1 MGNTIRRE
9 PVSFDIPDSPD
20 YKFLNITDFRGIA
33 ISDNPFTLSSNTAS
47 DMLNLYVDETN
58 TLTTRPRLE
67 RFVSL
72 KKAHP
77 NLTKFLGWYPL
88 SFGFLVQYI
97 EGVNSYVMDI
107 AIEANGELTYY
118 DVNNG
123 GTIKGEKLT
132 VFEQND
138 NIYILDGNNYY
149 VITYTLENNVLSDIN
164 CSLVEGYIPTVSVGG
179 TNLINGSSYEDL
191 NLLSSKYK
199 STYFW
204 DGTWNPDD
212 LKTSDSDNI
221 QNDYIKRLYENVNF
235 SNNGS
240 PWRILESSIGSV
252 SNTSNNLNGLRIITS
267 NDQYNLQRYKLGIN
281 NISVE
286 KTYTVSPSDLPDYY
300 NSLMGDASSD
310 GESVCM
316 YFYYPNIRGG
326 LEEDSC
332 SNGAIYAYRD
342 NKWFILKKSNTLR
355 CNVNQERWK
364 NRFNIRI
371 NDTGDIIAV
380 TYCEFE
386 SNYDDWAQY
395 IEIFKWSDTDYSSLY
410 KYKTDN
416 VGQFQTQGQTPS
428 LSNMYA
434 IDLSR
439 NGNTLILEKGDT
451 TKYLI
456 ITDLLTASSF
466 TPYEID
472 GENVGDDFFKSVS
485 NDGTLF
491 LLKLGTRDIVSLYK
505 INSQSDINL
514 ISLSS
519 DATFELGTVKYG
531 IFSEDNAKF
540 YIITTTAYSS
550 KEGYVLFLKYNDASF
565 INTGTSMSTINILA
579 SVATNNTLIYSYS
592 GINNIV
598 FGKVFFDFE
607 NTEPLLTI
615 TKNITNDDNS
625 YLEWEERR
633 ELFKKAL
640 LTIRFNNERW
650 FGVKNILFRTSDNNP
665 TYIGV
670 NNYSNLGETDE
681 YITGFNLVQDDL
693 MVTYKDNYI
702 WAITPTTYTLENTT
716 YYDYNYQ
723 ETKNTVGNNAIGAS
737 IVSAYSELP
746 LQITYDGIYALS
758 QLSNVYASDRISES
772 ISDNIAKKWQ
782 KEDKNIVQKAQT
794 LNRLYWT
801 YVILSYEKITKVYLL
816 DNRTASWFYWELP
829 ISVVNAFVKDN
840 IVYLSDIEGIIY
852 TLRTSDIINKYNPN
866 TTEYYDDGEQI
877 ITWFWKSQIL
887 PLGTINYSKRLI
899 DTTFIFTDT
908 DSTDEYSLD
917 YTFTAYRKV
926 VSKTNATTLS
936 NQLNYIQSTTKKTLI
951 NRCNFIQLELSNT
964 VDDLNNNKLRL
975 VGLGFKYVLLEGLL

>member
-9 PVSFDIPDSPD
+9 PVNFDIPDSPD

-72 KKAHP
+72 KKDHP

-88 SFGFLVQYI
+88 SFGFLVHYI
-97 EGVNSYVMDI
+97 EGVNSYTMNI
-107 AIEANGELTYY
+107 AIEVNGELTYY
-118 DVNNG
+118 EVNNG
-123 GTIKGEKLT
+123 GTIKGEKLI

-149 VITYTLENNVLSDIN
+149 VITYTLENNVLSDTN

-179 TNLINGSSYEDL
+179 TNLVDGQEYEPY
-191 NLLSSKYK
+191 NILSNKYK
-199 STYFW
+199 KSYFW
-204 DGTWNPDD
+204 DGTWDPNTVLNSSDSVYEYTNLVDSYSSQIHGNINGNCQILKFINSENSDTNIFYEKPRFLGELILTRYPHVSSLFIGHYEETSSTQNNLIIDTNIILPEYLSDKQNISATCSYDGTHLLVYGIDSASDFSIGVKRGDVWYNITSLISDSFNYSSTKFNQHYISDDGNIIYLFNTPDI
-212 LKTSDSDNI
+212 LKLVFNEETLIYELKKTITPEFTSDIFDLTHL
-221 QNDYIKRLYENVNF
+221 KA
-235 SNNGS
+235 G
-240 PWRILESSIGSV
+240 
-252 SNTSNNLNGLRIITS
+252 LNGRLIVCASMPNGT
-267 NDQYNLQRYKLGIN
+267 
-281 NISVE
+281 NIDI
-286 KTYTVSPSDLPDYY
+286 TVSYDEGENFDKLSNPLIVNENNHFDRDIQI
-300 NSLMGDASSD
+300 SSD
-310 GESVCM
+310 GNIILVGPILFKDFLTTLNNYEILPLTNTSSYYVMSDVGDKIFCLTTTEELTSQTGYLSVNHTINENGNRIYDN
-316 YFYYPNIRGG
+316 YFIKIP
-326 LEEDSC
+326 LLMDS
-332 SNGAIYAYRD
+332 SSVKSWQDNQPYTRKIYNNMIVTAGSE
-342 NKWFILKKSNTLR
+342 FILDQSTPYNNQMY
-355 CNVNQERWK
+355 NV
-364 NRFNIRI
+364 FNINFDSI
-371 NDTGDIIAV
+371 EPTLFV
-380 TYCEFE
+380 TYEINQ
-386 SNYDDWAQY
+386 SDD
-395 IEIFKWSDTDYSSLY
+395 DYS
-410 KYKTDN
+410 N
-416 VGQFQTQGQTPS
+416 W
-428 LSNMYA
+428 
-434 IDLSR
+434 
-439 NGNTLILEKGDT
+439 LE
-451 TKYLI
+451 
-456 ITDLLTASSF
+456 
-466 TPYEID
+466 
-472 GENVGDDFFKSVS
+472 
-485 NDGTLF
+485 
-491 LLKLGTRDIVSLYK
+491 R
-505 INSQSDINL
+505 Q
-514 ISLSS
+514 
-519 DATFELGTVKYG
+519 
-531 IFSEDNAKF
+531 
-540 YIITTTAYSS
+540 
-550 KEGYVLFLKYNDASF
+550 
-565 INTGTSMSTINILA
+565 
-579 SVATNNTLIYSYS
+579 
-592 GINNIV
+592 
-598 FGKVFFDFE
+598 
-607 NTEPLLTI
+607 
-615 TKNITNDDNS
+615 
-625 YLEWEERR
+625 
-633 ELFKKAL
+633 ELFKKSL
-640 LTIRFNNERW
+640 LTCRFDNQRW
-650 FGVKNILFRTSDNNP
+650 FAVKNSVFRTSNNDP
-665 TYIGV
+665 TYIPIT
-670 NNYSNLGETDE
+670 NYSSLGETDE
-681 YITGFNLVQDDL
+681 NITGFNLVQDDL
-693 MVTYKDNYI
+693 LVVYKDNYI
-702 WAITPTTYTLENTT
+702 WAVSPMTYTQNNIT

-801 YVILSYEKITKVYLL
+801 YVILSYKKITKVYLL

-840 IVYLSDIEGIIY
+840 IVYLSDIDGTIY

-975 VGLGFKYVLLEGLL
+975 VGLGFKYILLEGLL

>member
-9 PVSFDIPDSPD
+9 PVNFDIPDSPD

-72 KKAHP
+72 KKDHP

-88 SFGFLVQYI
+88 SFGFLVHYI
-97 EGVNSYVMDI
+97 EGVNSYAMEI

-138 NIYILDGNNYY
+138 NIYILDGNDYY
-149 VITYTLENNVLSDIN
+149 VITYTLENNVLSDTN

-179 TNLINGSSYEDL
+179 TNLVNGANNEEL

-204 DGTWNPDD
+204 DGSWNPDD
-212 LKTSDSDNI
+212 LKTSDSDDI
-221 QNDYIKRLYENVNF
+221 QNNYIKSTYNNVLF
-235 SNNGS
+235 YDDAS
-240 PWRILESSIGSV
+240 PWRILDSSIDSV
-252 SNTSNNLNGLRIITS
+252 SNTADTLSGLRVITI
-267 NDQYNLQRYKLGIN
+267 NDQYQIQRYKFGIN
-281 NISVE
+281 KVSVE
-286 KTYTVSPSDLPDYY
+286 KTYTISSSDLPDYY
-300 NSLMGDASSD
+300 SNSMVDASSD
-310 GESVCM
+310 GETICM
-316 YFYYPNIRGG
+316 YLYYPNMQGG
-326 LEEDSC
+326 FDEYEC
-332 SNGAIYAYRD
+332 SNGAIYAYK
-342 NKWFILKKSNTLR
+342 NNQWFVLKKSDTLR
-355 CNVNQERWK
+355 CNVNQKRWK
-364 NRFNIRI
+364 NRFNIRMS
-371 NDTGDIIAV
+371 DTGNIIAT

-395 IEIFKWSDTDYSSLY
+395 VEIFKWSGTEYSSLY

-416 VGQFQTQGQTPS
+416 IGQYQTQGQTPYQ
-428 LSNMYA
+428 SNMYT
-434 IDLSR
+434 IDMSR
-439 NGNTLILEKGDT
+439 NGNTLVLEKGDT

-456 ITDLLTASSF
+456 ISDLSTASSF
-466 TPYEID
+466 TPYEIT
-472 GENVGDDFFKSVS
+472 GKSVGNDFFKALSY
-485 NDGTLF
+485 DGTLF
-491 LLKLGTRDIVSLYK
+491 LLKLGQQDIVSLYN
-505 INSQSDINL
+505 ITSQSEITL
-514 ISLSS
+514 ASLSS
-519 DATFELGTVKYG
+519 DATTELGTLKYG
-531 IFSEDNAKF
+531 IFSQDNSRF
-540 YIITTTAYSS
+540 YIITTTTGL
-550 KEGYVLFLKYNDASF
+550 KRGYVLFLDYVDATF
-565 INTGTSMSTINILA
+565 ILTNSTSPSTPNVLS
-579 SVATNNTLIYSYS
+579 SVATNNVLIYSYS
-592 GINNIV
+592 SGGTIT
-598 FGKVFFDFE
+598 FFKEFFDFE

-615 TKNITNDDNS
+615 TKNITDNDDNYS
-625 YLEWEERR
+625 DWNERR
-633 ELFKKAL
+633 ELFKTAL
-640 LTIRFNNERW
+640 LTIRFDNERW
-650 FGVKNILFRTSDNNP
+650 FAVKNSVFRTSNNDP
-665 TYIGV
+665 TYIPMT
-670 NNYSNLGETDE
+670 NYSSLGETDE
-681 YITGFNLVQDDL
+681 NITGFNLVQDDL
-693 MVTYKDNYI
+693 LVVYKDNYI
-702 WAITPTTYTLENTT
+702 WAVSPMTYTQNNVS

>member
-9 PVSFDIPDSPD
+9 PVNFDIPDSPD

-72 KKAHP
+72 KKDHP

-88 SFGFLVQYI
+88 SFGFLVHYI
-97 EGVNSYVMDI
+97 ESVNSYAMDI
-107 AIEANGELTYY
+107 AIEVNGELTYY
-118 DVNNG
+118 EVNNG
-123 GTIKGEKLT
+123 GTIKGKKLT

-149 VITYTLENNVLSDIN
+149 VITYTLENNVLSDTT

-179 TNLINGSSYEDL
+179 TNLADGREYEPY
-191 NLLSSKYK
+191 NILSNKYK
-199 STYFW
+199 KSYFW
-204 DGTWNPDD
+204 DGTWNIYSVSTDNNDELDFSKLINDSHFMDYSNYIPIQYIPNEEESSGKYFWSGQRLFVKSQSRYYANSTEIGWIDMVKNGDELTLSSFSPVDFPSAITSSTDYNDAIMKVKLTADGSRKAILLSTGMYDDSSGICVVDSPEGEETVLKTGLKVYRDSTFESLALSDDGLIVAYITDYGHERGTGSFAVSYWDSSTKTWITQEWDLEGRRVRD
-212 LKTSDSDNI
+212 LKMSRDGSTLLVAARSSDNMAEI
-221 QNDYIKRLYENVNF
+221 YFLTGLTPSEKITPIKAQIPINIYYLVNGTLRDTDLSYDGSMWALPKGVCRNIKNNDFTVTPY
-235 SNNGS
+235 
-240 PWRILESSIGSV
+240 SSISIHNACVRFSLEG
-252 SNTSNNLNGLRIITS
+252 NKIYI
-267 NDQYNLQRYKLGIN
+267 LQRYSSSFYSGWYDIETETMYSFPIHYRGRILY
-281 NISVE
+281 VT
-286 KTYTVSPSDLPDYY
+286 TYVTDSKVLMIDNDDGSFLLDSYY
-300 NSLMGDASSD
+300 
-310 GESVCM
+310 
-316 YFYYPNIRGG
+316 F
-326 LEEDSC
+326 
-332 SNGAIYAYRD
+332 
-342 NKWFILKKSNTLR
+342 
-355 CNVNQERWK
+355 
-364 NRFNIRI
+364 
-371 NDTGDIIAV
+371 
-380 TYCEFE
+380 
-386 SNYDDWAQY
+386 
-395 IEIFKWSDTDYSSLY
+395 DYSSEEPNVTITY
-410 KYKTDN
+410 SITSDN
-416 VGQFQTQGQTPS
+416 DI
-428 LSNMYA
+428 Y
-434 IDLSR
+434 
-439 NGNTLILEKGDT
+439 
-451 TKYLI
+451 
-456 ITDLLTASSF
+456 
-466 TPYEID
+466 
-472 GENVGDDFFKSVS
+472 DDFIQR
-485 NDGTLF
+485 NNLF
-491 LLKLGTRDIVSLYK
+491 NES
-505 INSQSDINL
+505 
-514 ISLSS
+514 
-519 DATFELGTVKYG
+519 
-531 IFSEDNAKF
+531 
-540 YIITTTAYSS
+540 
-550 KEGYVLFLKYNDASF
+550 
-565 INTGTSMSTINILA
+565 
-579 SVATNNTLIYSYS
+579 
-592 GINNIV
+592 
-598 FGKVFFDFE
+598 
-607 NTEPLLTI
+607 
-615 TKNITNDDNS
+615 
-625 YLEWEERR
+625 
-633 ELFKKAL
+633 L
-640 LTIRFNNERW
+640 LTIRFDNQRW
-650 FGVKNILFRTSDNNP
+650 FGVKNVLFRTADNNP
-665 TYIGV
+665 NYIPFTS
-670 NNYSNLGETDE
+670 YSSLGETDE
-681 YITGFNLVQDDL
+681 NITGFNLVQDDL
-693 MVTYKDNYI
+693 LVVYKDNYI
-702 WAITPTTYTLENTT
+702 WAVSPMTYTQNNMT

-782 KEDKNIVQKAQT
+782 KEEKNIIQTAQT

-840 IVYLSDIEGIIY
+840 IVYLSDIDGIIY

>member
-9 PVSFDIPDSPD
+9 PVNFDIPDSPD

-72 KKAHP
+72 KKDHP

-88 SFGFLVQYI
+88 SFGFLVHYI
-97 EGVNSYVMDI
+97 EGVNSYAMEI
-107 AIEANGELTYY
+107 AIEVNGELTYY

-179 TNLINGSSYEDL
+179 TNLVDGQEYEPY
-191 NLLSSKYK
+191 NILSNKYK
-199 STYFW
+199 KSYFW
-204 DGTWNPDD
+204 DGTWNPETVITRGEIDYSNVMKSSEYYFPHTTQSEYFGQD
-212 LKTSDSDNI
+212 YYPLKYLGKKSIDSELFWEGDEFLVRVSNITMDEGTYTTYGFAKIYSQSDTSELNVSFEELEMPVGVTAVDSIDCSLDKTIIVCINKDSSTEPYGKLYLKRNIEGYSGWSTLKTGTAEEPLNTELFVNDSGSIICICSDSKLYIYKLEDNSYKEYSFDI
-221 QNDYIKRLYENVNF
+221 EYAPDEIMC
-235 SNNGS
+235 SNNGNVCGVVA
-240 PWRILESSIGSV
+240 GSTYMCIKNV
-252 SNTSNNLNGLRIITS
+252 LR
-267 NDQYNLQRYKLGIN
+267 
-281 NISVE
+281 
-286 KTYTVSPSDLPDYY
+286 
-300 NSLMGDASSD
+300 
-310 GESVCM
+310 
-316 YFYYPNIRGG
+316 
-326 LEEDSC
+326 
-332 SNGAIYAYRD
+332 
-342 NKWFILKKSNTLR
+342 
-355 CNVNQERWK
+355 
-364 NRFNIRI
+364 
-371 NDTGDIIAV
+371 
-380 TYCEFE
+380 
-386 SNYDDWAQY
+386 
-395 IEIFKWSDTDYSSLY
+395 
-410 KYKTDN
+410 
-416 VGQFQTQGQTPS
+416 
-428 LSNMYA
+428 
-434 IDLSR
+434 IDLSEASIE
-439 NGNTLILEKGDT
+439 NILMGTSIGDS
-451 TKYLI
+451 KAI
-456 ITDLLTASSF
+456 
-466 TPYEID
+466 
-472 GENVGDDFFKSVS
+472 S
-485 NDGTLF
+485 NDGTMLIAISFQSVKIFYNFLTETQPTIYDSLLPGKFRGTLLFSKDNNRIF
-491 LLKLGTRDIVSLYK
+491 LLFSSSHPSVTGW
-505 INSQSDINL
+505 
-514 ISLSS
+514 ISLTNEEPFFIEYNFNFNETEQPVYLYFYATDTGFIWSNRLQLDSYHQAAQLSTRYFTFDSDEPNLYNIVTASDTIDDWYS
-519 DATFELGTVKYG
+519 DAMTRKNLFITSTLSTR
-531 IFSEDNAKF
+531 FDNQ
-540 YIITTTAYSS
+540 
-550 KEGYVLFLKYNDASF
+550 
-565 INTGTSMSTINILA
+565 
-579 SVATNNTLIYSYS
+579 
-592 GINNIV
+592 
-598 FGKVFFDFE
+598 
-607 NTEPLLTI
+607 
-615 TKNITNDDNS
+615 
-625 YLEWEERR
+625 
-633 ELFKKAL
+633 
-640 LTIRFNNERW
+640 RW
-650 FGVKNILFRTSDNNP
+650 FAVKNSVFRTSNNDP
-665 TYIGV
+665 TYIPMT
-670 NNYSNLGETDE
+670 NYSSLGETDE
-681 YITGFNLVQDDL
+681 NITGFNLVQDDL
-693 MVTYKDNYI
+693 LVVYKDNYI
-702 WAITPTTYTLENTT
+702 WAVSPMTYTQNNVT

-772 ISDNIAKKWQ
+772 ISDNIVKKWQ

-840 IVYLSDIEGIIY
+840 IVYLSDIDGIIY